1 MVGHGEV
8 HHACGALF
16 LGQVQTSPALE
27 HVGLGVLVCDSLE
40 FCTHRHSLQ
49 VGNIAAILQENLCI
63 FDLELMGLGFG
74 IGIRRRDLFINRG
87 DLHIVCGHREVDGLA
102 VDIHRISGQ
111 PLLDFPFFE
120 GHALRL
126 PCGKSNFLTS
136 STLFWLPVHGQ
147 GVGVL
152 LVLRGQGDIV
162 CGHLEG
168 NGCLG
173 GVHIS
178 GQTSHFPT
186 GEGVTF
192 LLGCGK
198 RDFLT
203 ICTQFWLPVHSQGVG
218 VLLVLRGQRD
228 LVCGHREGDGLAGGV
243 RTLGHAIYLPTS
255 EGAAFLLGCG
265 NRDFLTK
272 CTAFFLPVHGQGVV
286 DRLIV
291 VRHPHVIA
299 GHEELEFDMRAGIC
313 DGIRILCQTF
323 DLPDNVIAFLLVSA
337 KGDLIAHV
345 LLHAFLTIPVVLRL
359 GRLGHNIGAY
369 LINSVLIIEVGVSN
383 VVLTRRHLD
392 VHIVAAGGGGNRLAL
407 VGAVQQGHLRVG
419 IVIVFADVFHRVL
432 AGIVLKVR
440 NHRRVADRILN
451 HNNRTGLVLFAF
463 LCNDGS
469 LIAAI
474 RIGHLVDKGL
484 AFVYTGKALKLSR
497 ELANTFHIGA
507 GHRVVAVIV
516 HVDFKVILLKAL
528 KGQLFSYG
536 VDIRQRVIA
545 AIVVSATLHHKPDVV
560 GTYLGGHRLR
570 SSRKVIC
577 SAVLKGSLRSRI
589 AEILRAGIDCRT
601 GVEVKAEVRACRL
614 VRPCSLIDLKFTAL
628 VQRALFG
635 TDVHL
640 IVAVLILRRE
650 VVKLLVVVGARK
662 DNAQFAHAFL
672 FAGNARDERAPVD
685 DKVLLSQGRERQLFG
700 GFAGLVYHNIRAV
713 IAAVKVQSLAVRGK
727 LCAVI
732 SADRLAVDV
741 RDRLGEGKHQRGI
754 ANAVN
759 SGYICHGIA
768 VDIGH
773 NAVHATQLTL
783 LLTGGKVCAVDAAKA
798 QRIGNS
804 GLAVITRQAAKDH
817 GVLDDRCLRGIAGQ
831 LDILEH
837 TGGDLSV
844 ISQFDRRV
852 EHTAGDGAGP
862 VEGDFL
868 LEVSAFNNG
877 VIELDRSIGIHTGNR
892 HVLQRDAIALQRRL
906 RGVDLTRG
914 QVYRAAVR
922 AGDEDLR
929 RGSLHTALVLA
940 GHNAVLPPLPLIEGD
955 LHALTGHLLGLHAGQ
970 VRQTLAG
977 NAQGLDRADIGGLV
991 HQNIFAVVVAG
1002 NAQHLARGRG
1012 VGVVVFN
1019 CLFVDAQH
1027 IGVQRDI
1034 CSACAHQTDGI
1045 GGKGQASAVY
1055 CRNIAVAH
1063 HQLADLL
1070 PSCQCTLKV
1079 VRQRTKHGIRNGKLA
1094 VIEKG
1099 TEHTVQN
1106 NCIGNGA
1113 LAVAGQGVKDTA
1125 GNFDL
1130 AGAVCRADANTSIGI
1145 DAAGDLAAGKQQSA
1159 LFAKRCVRNGGI
1171 GQLNRAVDGCMAQ
1184 LFEID
1189 LSAAL
1194 ICHRQNAPRIKHV
1207 GIAGIGPVTAQVGLK
1222 LMFALVQAFHA
1233 GHIGQVGQA
1242 LIGKA
1247 QFLAHGRD
1255 RDQLHGCF
1263 VRHRDHAEAGRER
1276 SAVFADRD
1284 LGNNVAIVCE
1294 VIVGNAC
1301 GQGHNATVATGS
1313 SYRPALAGGVAFHHQ
1328 IQIFPSAEIVV
1339 LLDDINIPCFLLSVQ
1354 GAVLRQDQLVCL
1366 LLRAVAQAGDIAE
1379 VAAPD
1384 IAVLLGQLII
1394 GTAVNGA
1401 VIQHCFGVAAV
1412 QNVNTIHI
1420 VGVYQKCTRD
1430 SAVQQ
1435 IHNGVSD
1442 ILDGHIA
1449 ADRAVQNVLGIFT
1462 AGTGDGQS
1470 GSFVKAPAGTGC
1482 CLGQT
1487 VRADLDL
1494 DHLIICFRVLTN
1506 SLMLFF

>member
-1 MVGHGEV
+1 
-8 HHACGALF
+8 
-16 LGQVQTSPALE
+16 
-27 HVGLGVLVCDSLE
+27 
-40 FCTHRHSLQ
+40 
-49 VGNIAAILQENLCI
+49 
-63 FDLELMGLGFG
+63 
-74 IGIRRRDLFINRG
+74 
-87 DLHIVCGHREVDGLA
+87 
-102 VDIHRISGQ
+102 
-111 PLLDFPFFE
+111 
-120 GHALRL
+120 
-126 PCGKSNFLTS
+126 
-136 STLFWLPVHGQ
+136 
-147 GVGVL
+147 
-152 LVLRGQGDIV
+152 
-162 CGHLEG
+162 
-168 NGCLG
+168 
-173 GVHIS
+173 
-178 GQTSHFPT
+178 
-186 GEGVTF
+186 
-192 LLGCGK
+192 
-198 RDFLT
+198 
-203 ICTQFWLPVHSQGVG
+203 
-218 VLLVLRGQRD
+218 
-228 LVCGHREGDGLAGGV
+228 
-243 RTLGHAIYLPTS
+243 
-255 EGAAFLLGCG
+255 
-265 NRDFLTK
+265 
-272 CTAFFLPVHGQGVV
+272 
-286 DRLIV
+286 
-291 VRHPHVIA
+291 
-299 GHEELEFDMRAGIC
+299 MRAGIGDGIRTLCQSFDLPC
-313 DGIRILCQTF
+313 DGI
-323 DLPDNVIAFLLVSA
+323 AFPLVSA

-369 LINSVLIIEVGVSN
+369 LINSVINLGVGVCN

-392 VHIVAAGGGGNRLAL
+392 VHIVAAGGGGNSFAL
-407 VGAVQQGHLRVG
+407 VGAVQQGHLRVS
-419 IVIVFADVFHRVL
+419 IVIIFAGVGHRVL
-432 AGIVLKVR
+432 GGIVGKVLSLG
-440 NHRRVADRILN
+440 RVADRILTY
-451 HNNRTGLVLFAF
+451 NNRTGLVLFAF

-469 LIAAI
+469 LIAAKLVRI
-474 RIGHLVDKGL
+474 RYLVDKGL
-484 AFVYTGKALKLSR
+484 AFVYTSNALEHKCA
-497 ELANTFHIGA
+497 LANAFWAGQREGA
-507 GHRVVAVIV
+507 IPVVVGI
-516 HVDFKVILLKAL
+516 KVIQRKAL
-528 KGQLFSYG
+528 KGQLFGYG
-536 VDIRQRVIA
+536 VAIRQLVIA

-560 GTYLGGHRLR
+560 GTYLGGHRFR

-650 VVKLLVVVGARK
+650 VVKLLVVVGAHK
-662 DNAQFAHAFL
+662 DNTQLAHAFL

-685 DKVLLSQGRERQLFG
+685 DKVLLSQGREGQLFG

-713 IAAVKVQSLAVRGK
+713 IATVKVQSLAVRGK

-741 RDRLGEGKHQRGI
+741 RDRLAEGKYHPGF

-759 SGYICHGIA
+759 SGCICHGIA
-768 VDIGH
+768 VDFGH
-773 NAVHATQLTL
+773 NTVHATQLAL
-783 LLTGGKVCAVDAAKA
+783 LLTGGKVCAVDAVKA

-817 GVLDDRCLRGIAGQ
+817 GVLDDRRIRCIAGQ
-831 LDILEH
+831 LDIVEH

-852 EHTAGDGAGP
+852 EHTAGDGAGL

-877 VIELDRSIGIHTGNR
+877 VIELDRSIGMHTGNR

-922 AGDEDLR
+922 AGDEDHALR
-929 RGSLHTALVLA
+929 HELALILV
-940 GHNAVLPPLPLIEGD
+940 GPGGVLPALPLIEGD
-955 LHALTGHLLGLHAGQ
+955 LRAPDGHLLGLHLGQ
-970 VRQTLAG
+970 VGQTLAG

-1034 CSACAHQTDGI
+1034 CSACAHQIDGI
-1045 GGKGQASAVY
+1045 GGKGQVSAVY

-1063 HQLADLL
+1063 HQLADFL
-1070 PSCQCTLKV
+1070 PGCQCTLKV

-1130 AGAVCRADANTSIGI
+1130 AGAVCRADANTSFGVG
-1145 DAAGDLAAGKQQSA
+1145 AAGDLAAGKHQSA

-1171 GQLNRAVDGCMAQ
+1171 GQLNRAVDGCSAQ

-1194 ICHRQNAPRIKHV
+1194 ICHRQNAPRIRDV
-1207 GIAGIGPVTAQVGLK
+1207 GIAGIGPVAAQVGLK
-1222 LMFALVQAFHA
+1222 LIFALVQAFHA
-1233 GHIGQVGQA
+1233 GHTGQVGQT

-1328 IQIFPSAEIVV
+1328 LQFFPSAGIVV
-1339 LLDDINIPCFLLSVQ
+1339 LLDDINIPCYLLAVQ

-1366 LLRAVAQAGDIAE
+1366 LLRAGAQAGDIAE
-1379 VAAPD
+1379 KAAPD
-1384 IAVLLGQLII
+1384 IAAVLGQLIV
-1394 GTAVNGA
+1394 GAAVNGTQ
-1401 VIQHCFGVAAV
+1401 IQHHIGVAAA
-1412 QNVNTIHI
+1412 QNVDAVHI
-1420 VGVYQKCTRD
+1420 VGLY
-1430 SAVQQ
+1430 
-1435 IHNGVSD
+1435 
-1442 ILDGHIA
+1442 
-1449 ADRAVQNVLGIFT
+1449 
-1462 AGTGDGQS
+1462 
-1470 GSFVKAPAGTGC
+1470 
-1482 CLGQT
+1482 
-1487 VRADLDL
+1487 
-1494 DHLIICFRVLTN
+1494 
-1506 SLMLFF
+1506 

>member
-1 MVGHGEV
+1 
-8 HHACGALF
+8 
-16 LGQVQTSPALE
+16 
-27 HVGLGVLVCDSLE
+27 
-40 FCTHRHSLQ
+40 
-49 VGNIAAILQENLCI
+49 
-63 FDLELMGLGFG
+63 
-74 IGIRRRDLFINRG
+74 
-87 DLHIVCGHREVDGLA
+87 
-102 VDIHRISGQ
+102 
-111 PLLDFPFFE
+111 
-120 GHALRL
+120 
-126 PCGKSNFLTS
+126 
-136 STLFWLPVHGQ
+136 
-147 GVGVL
+147 
-152 LVLRGQGDIV
+152 
-162 CGHLEG
+162 
-168 NGCLG
+168 
-173 GVHIS
+173 
-178 GQTSHFPT
+178 
-186 GEGVTF
+186 
-192 LLGCGK
+192 
-198 RDFLT
+198 
-203 ICTQFWLPVHSQGVG
+203 
-218 VLLVLRGQRD
+218 
-228 LVCGHREGDGLAGGV
+228 
-243 RTLGHAIYLPTS
+243 
-255 EGAAFLLGCG
+255 
-265 NRDFLTK
+265 
-272 CTAFFLPVHGQGVV
+272 
-286 DRLIV
+286 
-291 VRHPHVIA
+291 
-299 GHEELEFDMRAGIC
+299 MRAGIL
-313 DGIRILCQTF
+313 DGIRILCQSF
-323 DLPDNVIAFLLVSA
+323 DRPDNIIAFPLFSA

-369 LINSVLIIEVGVSN
+369 LVGDNIITVLTHIVLI
-383 VVLTRRHLD
+383 RRHLD
-392 VHIVAAGGGGNRLAL
+392 VHIVAAGGGGNRFAL
-407 VGAVQQGHLRVG
+407 VGAIQQGHLRVG
-419 IVIVFADVFHRVL
+419 IVVISAGVFHLVRCS
-432 AGIVLKVR
+432 IVGKVR
-440 NHRRVADRILN
+440 SFGLVGERFLTQL
-451 HNNRTGLVLFAF
+451 NRTGLVLFALF
-463 LCNDGS
+463 CSDS
-469 LIAAI
+469 SPVTAI
-474 RIGHLVDKGL
+474 RILIGFPVDKGL
-484 AFVYTGKALKLSR
+484 TLVFTGNALSLER
-497 ELANTFHIGA
+497 EFANAVCLRADQRIGA
-507 GHRVVAVIV
+507 ILVV
-516 HVDFKVILLKAL
+516 DGLKVLCGKAL

-536 VDIRQRVIA
+536 VAIRQLVIA

-560 GTYLGGHRLR
+560 GTYLGGHRFR

-614 VRPCSLIDLKFTAL
+614 VRPCALTDLKFAAL
-628 VQRALFG
+628 VQRTLFG

-640 IVAVLILRRE
+640 INAVHIRMRE
-650 VVKLLVVVGARK
+650 VVKLCFVVGAHK
-662 DNAQFAHAFL
+662 DNTRFAHTFL

-685 DKVLLSQGRERQLFG
+685 DKVLLSQGREGQLFG

-713 IAAVKVQSLAVRGK
+713 IATVKVQSLAVRGK

-741 RDRLGEGKHQRGI
+741 RDRLGEGKHHPGI

-773 NAVHATQLTL
+773 NAIHATQLAL

-798 QRIGNS
+798 HRIGNS
-804 GLAVITRQAAKDH
+804 SLAVITRQAAKDH
-817 GVLDDRCLRGIAGQ
+817 GVLDDHCLRCIVGQ
-831 LDILEH
+831 LDIVEH
-837 TGGDLSV
+837 TGGDLSL
-844 ISQFDRRV
+844 ISQFDRCV
-852 EHTAGDGAGP
+852 EHAAGNGAGR

-914 QVYRAAVR
+914 QVYRVAVR

-940 GHNAVLPPLPLIEGD
+940 GHNGVLPALPLIEGD

-970 VRQTLAG
+970 VGQTVFG

-1034 CSACAHQTDGI
+1034 CSACAHQIDGI
-1045 GGKGQASAVY
+1045 GGKGQVSAVY

-1063 HQLADLL
+1063 HQLADFL
-1070 PSCQCTLKV
+1070 PGCQCTLKV

-1130 AGAVCRADANTSIGI
+1130 AGAVCRADANTSFGI
-1145 DAAGDLAAGKQQSA
+1145 DAAGDLAAGKRQSA

-1171 GQLNRAVDGCMAQ
+1171 GQLNRAVDGGRAQ
-1184 LFEID
+1184 RFEID

-1194 ICHRQNAPRIKHV
+1194 ICHRQNAPRIRHV
-1207 GIAGIGPVTAQVGLK
+1207 GIADIGPVAAQVGLT
-1222 LMFALVQAFHA
+1222 LIFALVQAFHA
-1233 GHIGQVGQA
+1233 GHTGQVGQT

-1247 QFLAHGRD
+1247 QFLAHGLD
-1255 RDQLHGCF
+1255 RDQLHGGIA
-1263 VRHRDHAEAGRER
+1263 RHRDHAEAGRER
-1276 SAVFADRD
+1276 SAVCADRD

-1313 SYRPALAGGVAFHHQ
+1313 SYRPALAAGGAFHHQ
-1328 IQIFPSAEIVV
+1328 LQVVPSTEIIV
-1339 LLDDINIPCFLLSVQ
+1339 LLDDINIPCFLPAVQ

-1366 LLRAVAQAGDIAE
+1366 PLRVGLQAGDIAE
-1379 VAAPD
+1379 KAAPD

-1394 GTAVNGA
+1394 GAAVNRA
-1401 VIQHCFGVAAV
+1401 PIQLHIGVAAV
-1412 QNVNTIHI
+1412 QNVDA
-1420 VGVYQKCTRD
+1420 VPVEQKLTRD
-1430 SAVQQ
+1430 HAIQQ
-1435 IHNGVSD
+1435 IHSSTGGIAD
-1442 ILDGHIA
+1442 DRFA
-1449 ADRAVQNVLGIFT
+1449 ADLAVQNVLCILIFNAGNEQVLGGI
-1462 AGTGDGQS
+1462 
-1470 GSFVKAPAGTGC
+1470 VVAPAGTGQC
-1482 CLGQT
+1482 HRQT
-1487 VRADLDL
+1487 GSAELDL
-1494 DHLIICFRVLTN
+1494 DHLIIRFRVRTN
-1506 SLMLFF
+1506 ILMLVFRAVSDAVGFFRRGRKPCPCICKCGYRENGEHHTECQYHAHDAFFHDILSFVG

>member
-1 MVGHGEV
+1 
-8 HHACGALF
+8 
-16 LGQVQTSPALE
+16 
-27 HVGLGVLVCDSLE
+27 
-40 FCTHRHSLQ
+40 
-49 VGNIAAILQENLCI
+49 
-63 FDLELMGLGFG
+63 
-74 IGIRRRDLFINRG
+74 
-87 DLHIVCGHREVDGLA
+87 
-102 VDIHRISGQ
+102 
-111 PLLDFPFFE
+111 
-120 GHALRL
+120 
-126 PCGKSNFLTS
+126 
-136 STLFWLPVHGQ
+136 
-147 GVGVL
+147 
-152 LVLRGQGDIV
+152 
-162 CGHLEG
+162 
-168 NGCLG
+168 
-173 GVHIS
+173 
-178 GQTSHFPT
+178 
-186 GEGVTF
+186 
-192 LLGCGK
+192 
-198 RDFLT
+198 
-203 ICTQFWLPVHSQGVG
+203 
-218 VLLVLRGQRD
+218 
-228 LVCGHREGDGLAGGV
+228 
-243 RTLGHAIYLPTS
+243 
-255 EGAAFLLGCG
+255 
-265 NRDFLTK
+265 
-272 CTAFFLPVHGQGVV
+272 
-286 DRLIV
+286 
-291 VRHPHVIA
+291 
-299 GHEELEFDMRAGIC
+299 MRAGIG
-313 DGIRILCQTF
+313 DGIRILCQSF
-323 DLPDNVIAFLLVSA
+323 DRPDNVIAFPLFSA

-345 LLHAFLTIPVVLRL
+345 LLLAFLTIPVVLRL

-369 LINSVLIIEVGVSN
+369 LINSVIILGVGVCN

-536 VDIRQRVIA
+536 VAIRQRVIA

-991 HQNIFAVVVAG
+991 HQNICAVIIAG

-1034 CSACAHQTDGI
+1034 CSACAHQIDGI
-1045 GGKGQASAVY
+1045 GGKGQVSAVY

-1063 HQLADLL
+1063 HQLADFL
-1070 PSCQCTLKV
+1070 PGCQCTLKV

-1130 AGAVCRADANTSIGI
+1130 AGAVCRADANTSFGVG
-1145 DAAGDLAAGKQQSA
+1145 AAGDLAAGKHQSA

-1171 GQLNRAVDGCMAQ
+1171 GQLNRAVDGCSAQ

-1194 ICHRQNAPRIKHV
+1194 ICHRQNAPRIRDV
-1207 GIAGIGPVTAQVGLK
+1207 GIAGIGPVAAQVGLK
-1222 LMFALVQAFHA
+1222 LIFALVQAFHA
-1233 GHIGQVGQA
+1233 GHTGQVGQT

-1247 QFLAHGRD
+1247 QFLAHGLD

-1276 SAVFADRD
+1276 SAVCADRD

-1328 IQIFPSAEIVV
+1328 IQIFPSAGIVV
-1339 LLDDINIPCFLLSVQ
+1339 LLDDINIPCYLLAVQ
-1354 GAVLRQDQLVCL
+1354 GAVLRQEQLVCL

-1384 IAVLLGQLII
+1384 TAVLLGQLII

-1449 ADRAVQNVLGIFT
+1449 ADRAVQNVLCLSIFN
-1462 AGTGDGQS
+1462 AGDGQP
-1470 GSFVKAPAGTGC
+1470 GGFIVAPAGAGC

-1487 VRADLDL
+1487 VRAGLDL
-1494 DHLIICFRVLTN
+1494 DHLIICFRVSPN
-1506 SLMLFF
+1506 ILMLAYRAVSDAIGLFRCGRNPCPCICKCGYREDGEHHTERQYHAHDAFFHDILSFVG

>member
-1 MVGHGEV
+1 M
-8 HHACGALF
+8 
-16 LGQVQTSPALE
+16 TS
-27 HVGLGVLVCDSLE
+27 
-40 FCTHRHSLQ
+40 
-49 VGNIAAILQENLCI
+49 
-63 FDLELMGLGFG
+63 
-74 IGIRRRDLFINRG
+74 
-87 DLHIVCGHREVDGLA
+87 
-102 VDIHRISGQ
+102 
-111 PLLDFPFFE
+111 
-120 GHALRL
+120 
-126 PCGKSNFLTS
+126 
-136 STLFWLPVHGQ
+136 
-147 GVGVL
+147 
-152 LVLRGQGDIV
+152 
-162 CGHLEG
+162 
-168 NGCLG
+168 
-173 GVHIS
+173 
-178 GQTSHFPT
+178 
-186 GEGVTF
+186 

-198 RDFLT
+198 
-203 ICTQFWLPVHSQGVG
+203 
-218 VLLVLRGQRD
+218 
-228 LVCGHREGDGLAGGV
+228 
-243 RTLGHAIYLPTS
+243 
-255 EGAAFLLGCG
+255 
-265 NRDFLTK
+265 RDFLTK

-286 DRLIV
+286 DRLIAV
-291 VRHPHVIA
+291 CHPHVIA
-299 GHEELEFDMRAGIC
+299 GHEELEFDMRAGIG

-323 DLPDNVIAFLLVSA
+323 DLPDNVIAFLLVNA
-337 KGDLIAHV
+337 KGDLIA
-345 LLHAFLTIPVVLRL
+345 LIMRLAFLSIPVVVILRL

-369 LINSVLIIEVGVSN
+369 LVGDNIITVLTHIVLI
-383 VVLTRRHLD
+383 RRHLD
-392 VHIVAAGGGGNRLAL
+392 VHIVAVGGGGNSFAL
-407 VGAVQQGHLRVG
+407 VGAVQRGHLRVG
-419 IVIVFADVFHRVL
+419 IVVICAGVFHLVRG
-432 AGIVLKVR
+432 GIVGKVLSLG
-440 NHRRVADRILN
+440 RVAERFLTQL
-451 HNNRTGLVLFAF
+451 NRTGLVLSAV
-463 LCNDGS
+463 LCNDGY

-474 RIGHLVDKGL
+474 RIGFLVGKDL
-484 AFVYTGKALKLSR
+484 TLIYTGNALKLSR
-497 ELANTFHIGA
+497 KLANAVCLRADYRIGA
-507 GHRVVAVIV
+507 VLVLDAV
-516 HVDFKVILLKAL
+516 KVIQRKAL
-528 KGQLFSYG
+528 KGQLFSHG
-536 VDIRQRVIA
+536 VALRQLVIA
-545 AIVVSATLHHKPDVV
+545 AIVVSAILHHKPDVV
-560 GTYLGGHRLR
+560 GTYLGGHRFR

-577 SAVLKGSLRSRI
+577 RAVLKGSQRSRI
-589 AEILRAGIDCRT
+589 AEILLAGIDCRT

-614 VRPCSLIDLKFTAL
+614 ILPCALTDLKFAAL

-640 IVAVLILRRE
+640 INAVHIRMRE
-650 VVKLLVVVGARK
+650 VVELLVVVGAHK
-662 DNAQFAHAFL
+662 DNARLAHAIL
-672 FAGNARDERAPVD
+672 VAGNARDERAPVD
-685 DKVLLSQGRERQLFG
+685 DKVLLSQGREGQLFG

-713 IAAVKVQSLAVRGK
+713 IATVKVQSLAVRGK

-741 RDRLGEGKHQRGI
+741 RDRLGEGKHHPGI

-773 NAVHATQLTL
+773 NAIHATQLAL

-798 QRIGNS
+798 HRIGNS

-817 GVLDDRCLRGIAGQ
+817 GVLDDHCLRGIAGQ

-914 QVYRAAVR
+914 QIYRAAVR

-940 GHNAVLPPLPLIEGD
+940 GHNAVLPTLPLIEGD
-955 LHALTGHLLGLHAGQ
+955 RHATAGYLLRLHVGQ

-1034 CSACAHQTDGI
+1034 CSACAHQIDGI

-1099 TEHTVQN
+1099 TERAVQN

-1130 AGAVCRADANTSIGI
+1130 AGAVCRADANTSFGVG
-1145 DAAGDLAAGKQQSA
+1145 AAGDLAAGKHQSA

-1171 GQLNRAVDGCMAQ
+1171 GQLNRAVDGCSAQ

-1194 ICHRQNAPRIKHV
+1194 ICHRQNAPRIRDV
-1207 GIAGIGPVTAQVGLK
+1207 GIAGIGPVAAQVGLK
-1222 LMFALVQAFHA
+1222 LIFALVQTFHA
-1233 GHIGQVGQA
+1233 GHTGQVGQT

-1301 GQGHNATVATGS
+1301 GQGHNAAVATGS
-1313 SYRPALAGGVAFHHQ
+1313 SYRPALTGGVAFHHQ
-1328 IQIFPSAEIVV
+1328 LQFFPSAGIVV
-1339 LLDDINIPCFLLSVQ
+1339 LLDDINIPCYLLAVQ
-1354 GAVLRQDQLVCL
+1354 GAVLRQEQLVCL

-1401 VIQHCFGVAAV
+1401 LIQLRIGVAAV
-1412 QNVNTIHI
+1412 QNVDAVPI

-1449 ADRAVQNVLGIFT
+1449 ADRAVQNVLGISI

-1470 GSFVKAPAGTGC
+1470 GGFVITPAGTGR

-1487 VRADLDL
+1487 VRTDLDL
-1494 DHLIICFRVLTN
+1494 DHLIFCFRVRTN
-1506 SLMLFF
+1506 SLMLVFRAVSDAVGLFRRRGRKPCPCICKCGYREDGEHHTERQYHAHDAFFHDILSFVG

>member
-8 HHACGALF
+8 HHACGALL

-27 HVGLGVLVCDSLE
+27 HAGLGVLVCDSLE

-49 VGNIAAILQENLCI
+49 VGNIAAILQENLCVEY
-63 FDLELMGLGFG
+63 LEL
-74 IGIRRRDLFINRG
+74 IG
-87 DLHIVCGHREVDGLA
+87 
-102 VDIHRISGQ
+102 
-111 PLLDFPFFE
+111 
-120 GHALRL
+120 
-126 PCGKSNFLTS
+126 
-136 STLFWLPVHGQ
+136 
-147 GVGVL
+147 
-152 LVLRGQGDIV
+152 
-162 CGHLEG
+162 
-168 NGCLG
+168 
-173 GVHIS
+173 
-178 GQTSHFPT
+178 
-186 GEGVTF
+186 
-192 LLGCGK
+192 
-198 RDFLT
+198 
-203 ICTQFWLPVHSQGVG
+203 
-218 VLLVLRGQRD
+218 
-228 LVCGHREGDGLAGGV
+228 
-243 RTLGHAIYLPTS
+243 
-255 EGAAFLLGCG
+255 
-265 NRDFLTK
+265 
-272 CTAFFLPVHGQGVV
+272 
-286 DRLIV
+286 
-291 VRHPHVIA
+291 
-299 GHEELEFDMRAGIC
+299 
-313 DGIRILCQTF
+313 
-323 DLPDNVIAFLLVSA
+323 
-337 KGDLIAHV
+337 
-345 LLHAFLTIPVVLRL
+345 
-359 GRLGHNIGAY
+359 LGHNIGAH
-369 LINSVLIIEVGVSN
+369 LFGGNSHI
-383 VVLTRRHLD
+383 VVIRSYPD
-392 VHIVAAGGGGNRLAL
+392 VHIVAAGGGGNSFAA
-407 VGAVQQGHLRVG
+407 VSTVQQGHLRRVG
-419 IVIVFADVFHRVL
+419 IVVICASVFHRVL
-432 AGIVLKVR
+432 GGIVGKVLSLG
-440 NHRRVADRILN
+440 RVAERILN

-474 RIGHLVDKGL
+474 QILIGFPVDKGL
-484 AFVYTGKALKLSR
+484 AFVYTGKALNLSR
-497 ELANTFHIGA
+497 EFANAVCRLADQRIGA
-507 GHRVVAVIV
+507 ILVRSDI
-516 HVDFKVILLKAL
+516 KVILRKAL

-536 VDIRQRVIA
+536 VALRQLVIA

-560 GTYLGGHRLR
+560 GTYLGGHRFR

-601 GVEVKAEVRACRL
+601 GVEIKAEVRACRL
-614 VRPCSLIDLKFTAL
+614 VWPCTLIDLKFTAL

-640 IVAVLILRRE
+640 IAAVLIRMRE
-650 VVKLLVVVGARK
+650 VIKLFIVVGAYK
-662 DNAQFAHAFL
+662 DNAQFTHAFL

-685 DKVLLSQGRERQLFG
+685 GKVLLGQGREGQLFG

-713 IAAVKVQSLAVRGK
+713 IAAVKEQGLAVRGK

-852 EHTAGDGAGP
+852 EHTAGDGAGR

-940 GHNAVLPPLPLIEGD
+940 GHNAVLPTLPLIEGD
-955 LHALTGHLLGLHAGQ
+955 LHATAGYLLRLHVGQ

-977 NAQGLDRADIGGLV
+977 NAQGLDRADIGRLV

-1034 CSACAHQTDGI
+1034 CSACAHQIDGI

-1070 PSCQCTLKV
+1070 PGCQCTLKV

-1099 TEHTVQN
+1099 TERAVQN

-1130 AGAVCRADANTSIGI
+1130 AGAVCRADANTSFGVG
-1145 DAAGDLAAGKQQSA
+1145 AAGDLAAGKHQSA

-1171 GQLNRAVDGCMAQ
+1171 GQLNRAVDGCSAQ

-1194 ICHRQNAPRIKHV
+1194 ICHRQNAPRIRDV
-1207 GIAGIGPVTAQVGLK
+1207 RIAGIGPVAAQVGLK
-1222 LMFALVQAFHA
+1222 LIFALVQAFHA
-1233 GHIGQVGQA
+1233 GHTGQIGQT

-1247 QFLAHGRD
+1247 QFLAHGLD
-1255 RDQLHGCF
+1255 RDQLHGGIA
-1263 VRHRDHAEAGRER
+1263 RHRDHAEAGRER
-1276 SAVFADRD
+1276 SAVCADRD

-1313 SYRPALAGGVAFHHQ
+1313 SYRPALAAGGAFHHQ
-1328 IQIFPSAEIVV
+1328 LQVVPSTEIIV
-1339 LLDDINIPCFLLSVQ
+1339 LLDDINIPCFLPAVQ

-1366 LLRAVAQAGDIAE
+1366 LLRISAQAGDIAE
-1379 VAAPD
+1379 EAALD
-1384 IAVLLGQLII
+1384 LAAVLGQLII
-1394 GTAVNGA
+1394 GAAVNRA
-1401 VIQHCFGVAAV
+1401 LIQLHIGVAAA
-1412 QNVNTIHI
+1412 QNVDAVPI
-1420 VGVYQKCTRD
+1420 VGVDTESARD

-1449 ADRAVQNVLGIFT
+1449 ADRAVQNVLCLSIFN
-1462 AGTGDGQS
+1462 AGDGQP
-1470 GSFVKAPAGTGC
+1470 GGFIVAPAGAGC

-1487 VRADLDL
+1487 VRAGLDL
-1494 DHLIICFRVLTN
+1494 DHLIICFRVSPN
-1506 SLMLFF
+1506 ILMLAYRAVSDAIGLFRCGRNPCPCICKCGYREDGEHHTERQYHAHDAFFHDILSFVG

>member
-1 MVGHGEV
+1 M
-8 HHACGALF
+8 
-16 LGQVQTSPALE
+16 TS
-27 HVGLGVLVCDSLE
+27 
-40 FCTHRHSLQ
+40 
-49 VGNIAAILQENLCI
+49 
-63 FDLELMGLGFG
+63 
-74 IGIRRRDLFINRG
+74 
-87 DLHIVCGHREVDGLA
+87 
-102 VDIHRISGQ
+102 
-111 PLLDFPFFE
+111 
-120 GHALRL
+120 
-126 PCGKSNFLTS
+126 
-136 STLFWLPVHGQ
+136 
-147 GVGVL
+147 
-152 LVLRGQGDIV
+152 
-162 CGHLEG
+162 
-168 NGCLG
+168 
-173 GVHIS
+173 
-178 GQTSHFPT
+178 
-186 GEGVTF
+186 

-198 RDFLT
+198 
-203 ICTQFWLPVHSQGVG
+203 
-218 VLLVLRGQRD
+218 
-228 LVCGHREGDGLAGGV
+228 
-243 RTLGHAIYLPTS
+243 
-255 EGAAFLLGCG
+255 
-265 NRDFLTK
+265 RDFLTK

-286 DRLIV
+286 DRLIAV
-291 VRHPHVIA
+291 CHPHVIA
-299 GHEELEFDMRAGIC
+299 GHEELEFDMRAGIG

-323 DLPDNVIAFLLVSA
+323 DLPDNVIAFLLVNA
-337 KGDLIAHV
+337 KGDLIA
-345 LLHAFLTIPVVLRL
+345 LIMRLAFLSIPVVVILRL
-359 GRLGHNIGAY
+359 GRLGHNIGAH
-369 LINSVLIIEVGVSN
+369 LFGSGIVIVLIPIHPN
-383 VVLTRRHLD
+383 
-392 VHIVAAGGGGNRLAL
+392 VHIVAAGGGGNSFT
-407 VGAVQQGHLRVG
+407 VVSTVQQGHLRRVG
-419 IVIVFADVFHRVL
+419 IVIILADVSHLVL
-432 AGIVLKVR
+432 RSIVAKVR
-440 NHRRVADRILN
+440 SFGLVGERFLAQI
-451 HNNRTGLVLFAF
+451 NRTGLILFTF
-463 LCNDGS
+463 LCNDGC
-469 LIAAI
+469 LIATI
-474 RIGHLVDKGL
+474 RIRYLVDKDL
-484 AFVYTGKALKLSR
+484 ALVYTGNALKLSR
-497 ELANTFHIGA
+497 ELANA
-507 GHRVVAVIV
+507 VCRRADQRVGTVLVLDV
-516 HVDFKVILLKAL
+516 GTVLVLGPVKVFCFKAL
-528 KGQLFSYG
+528 KG
-536 VDIRQRVIA
+536 
-545 AIVVSATLHHKPDVV
+545 
-560 GTYLGGHRLR
+560 
-570 SSRKVIC
+570 
-577 SAVLKGSLRSRI
+577 
-589 AEILRAGIDCRT
+589 
-601 GVEVKAEVRACRL
+601 
-614 VRPCSLIDLKFTAL
+614 
-628 VQRALFG
+628 
-635 TDVHL
+635 
-640 IVAVLILRRE
+640 
-650 VVKLLVVVGARK
+650 
-662 DNAQFAHAFL
+662 
-672 FAGNARDERAPVD
+672 
-685 DKVLLSQGRERQLFG
+685 QLFG

-713 IAAVKVQSLAVRGK
+713 IAAVKEQGLAVRGK

-852 EHTAGDGAGP
+852 EHTAGDGAGR

-940 GHNAVLPPLPLIEGD
+940 GHNAVLPTLPLIEGD
-955 LHALTGHLLGLHAGQ
+955 RHATAGYLLRLHVGQ

-1019 CLFVDAQH
+1019 CLLVDVQH

-1034 CSACAHQTDGI
+1034 CSACAHQIDGI

-1070 PSCQCTLKV
+1070 PGCQCTLKV

-1099 TEHTVQN
+1099 TERAVQN

-1130 AGAVCRADANTSIGI
+1130 AGAVCRADANTSFGVG
-1145 DAAGDLAAGKQQSA
+1145 AAGDLAAGKHQSA

-1171 GQLNRAVDGCMAQ
+1171 GQLNRAVDGCSAQ

-1194 ICHRQNAPRIKHV
+1194 ICHRQNAPRIRDV
-1207 GIAGIGPVTAQVGLK
+1207 RIAGIGPVAAQVGLK
-1222 LMFALVQAFHA
+1222 LIFALVQAFHA
-1233 GHIGQVGQA
+1233 GHTGQVGQT

-1247 QFLAHGRD
+1247 QFLAHGLD
-1255 RDQLHGCF
+1255 RDQLHGGIA
-1263 VRHRDHAEAGRER
+1263 RHRDHAEAGRER
-1276 SAVFADRD
+1276 SAVCADRD

-1313 SYRPALAGGVAFHHQ
+1313 SYRPALAAGGAFHHQ
-1328 IQIFPSAEIVV
+1328 LQVVPSTEIIV
-1339 LLDDINIPCFLLSVQ
+1339 LLDDINIPCFLPAVQ
-1354 GAVLRQDQLVCL
+1354 SAVLRQKQLVCL

-1379 VAAPD
+1379 KAAPD
-1384 IAVLLGQLII
+1384 IAAVLSHLIV
-1394 GTAVNGA
+1394 GAAVNGA
-1401 VIQHCFGVAAV
+1401 QIQLHIGVAAA
-1412 QNVNTIHI
+1412 QNVDAVHI
-1420 VGVYQKCTRD
+1420 VGLY
-1430 SAVQQ
+1430 
-1435 IHNGVSD
+1435 
-1442 ILDGHIA
+1442 
-1449 ADRAVQNVLGIFT
+1449 
-1462 AGTGDGQS
+1462 
-1470 GSFVKAPAGTGC
+1470 
-1482 CLGQT
+1482 
-1487 VRADLDL
+1487 
-1494 DHLIICFRVLTN
+1494 
-1506 SLMLFF
+1506 